1 MTILSLSLFF
11 VLLRRFLIQYYE
23 TKLLKRSFPSGLK
36 IEDKLNSRKF
46 HLNWRFDMH
55 ILHVI
60 IWSSSM
66 ELWWDLNYSI
76 QRWVNLIENMTLLII
91 NIKSDIVGSL
101 IWDFGCLLKEYICLK
116 NISNW
121 HLFIYILKI
130 KKFKK
135 YFQVKNTFHCNTEQ
149 TINS

>member
-1 MTILSLSLFF
+1 MEFCTQTASVLSSSWLMMPKQLTLIHLSPPPPPTWLGQHFGLLRHNYAGVHYIPHSRAENFYPWQFSLSLFF

-46 HLNWRFDMH
+46 QLNWRFDMH

-76 QRWVNLIENMTLLII
+76 QRWVN
-91 NIKSDIVGSL
+91 
-101 IWDFGCLLKEYICLK
+101 
-116 NISNW
+116 
-121 HLFIYILKI
+121 
-130 KKFKK
+130 
-135 YFQVKNTFHCNTEQ
+135 
-149 TINS
+149 

>member
-1 MTILSLSLFF
+1 
-11 VLLRRFLIQYYE
+11 
-23 TKLLKRSFPSGLK
+23 
-36 IEDKLNSRKF
+36 
-46 HLNWRFDMH
+46 
-55 ILHVI
+55 
-60 IWSSSM
+60 
-66 ELWWDLNYSI
+66 
-76 QRWVNLIENMTLLII
+76 MTLLII

-135 YFQVKNTFHCNTEQ
+135 YFQVKNTSIAIPNKLLIHKILKSSNLDF
-149 TINS
+149 INKWVSKNCCKWNH